1 MVYYSGGRAARHAA
15 SITNRPSC
23 GGCKKAGTAP
33 RVGWYLSSNVNLKG
47 APQTTPQYSF
57 CVSTPTW
64 PISKTIQTQKY
75 GYSATH
81 GGNMG

>member
-1 MVYYSGGRAARHAA
+1 MSAGKAARNQA
-15 SITNRPSC
+15 SIVNRPTC
-23 GGCKKAGTAP
+23 GGGAKKAGTAP
-33 RVGWYLSSNVNLKG
+33 RVGWYLTSNVGLIG

-57 CVSTPTW
+57 CVSTPKW
-64 PISKTIQTQKY
+64 PISTTIQTQKY